1 MSFRSI
7 VVAVMLISLLH
18 VRPRRP
24 AEGLSRSGAP
34 DDGCVAGSSSTR
46 GCCGSPGPAYHLGLR
61 ITPQCVSR
69 PPETWGP
76 CAPRTRAASRHV
88 GVFARASG
96 LARDSVQPVSYTHLR
111 AHETR
116 HDL

>member
-24 AEGLSRSGAP
+24 AEGWAGREHLMMAATPEAAPHEGAA
-34 DDGCVAGSSSTR
+34 D
-46 GCCGSPGPAYHLGLR
+46 HLGLR

-88 GVFARASG
+88 GGFARASG
-96 LARDSVQPVSYTHLR
+96 LARDSLQPLASEV
-111 AHETR
+111 
-116 HDL
+116 